1 MEWLNSF
8 VADTQTLLNVGFV
21 QSALI
26 AAALLG
32 LVSGVVTPLVVMRRM
47 SFTVHGT
54 SELALMGAA
63 AALLTGFSVG
73 GGAIVGSV
81 LAAVVLALL
90 GMRGGQDTIVGVVL
104 SFGMGLSVLFI
115 HLYPGRTTTAFALL
129 TGQIVGLSSA
139 SVWLLAGVAALVIAV
154 VAVFWRPLLFASA
167 DPVLAA
173 ASGINVRAMSVLF
186 AVLIG
191 LTAAQGVQIV
201 GALLIISLVITP
213 GASAAHVTASPVM
226 SVVLSVI
233 FAEVAAVGGVVLSL
247 APGVPVSVFVTA
259 ISFGIYLVCRFIGWY
274 RGRNA
279 TRDDVSAGRWAT
291 PREGVIPA
299 AAAAA
304 LAGAGSASGTGSGSG
319 SAAASPSGPGGY
331 PLDDASDCTGRHP
344 AP

>member
-1 MEWLNSF
+1 MNTF

-32 LVSGVVTPLVVMRRM
+32 LVSGVITPLVVMRQM

-54 SELALMGAA
+54 SELALMGAS
-63 AALLTGFSVG
+63 AALLAGVSVG

-90 GMRGGQDTIVGVVL
+90 GMRGGQDAIVGVVL

-139 SVWLLAGVAALVIAV
+139 SVWLLAGVAALVITV
-154 VAVFWRPLLFASA
+154 VALFWRPLLFASA
-167 DPVLAA
+167 DPVMAA

-213 GASAAHVTASPVM
+213 GAAAAYVTASPVKA
-226 SVVLSVI
+226 VVLSVI
-233 FAEVAAVGGVVLSL
+233 FAEVAAVGGVILSL
-247 APGVPVSVFVTA
+247 APGMPVSVFVTT
-259 ISFGIYLVCRFIGWY
+259 ISFVIYLVCRFLGWY
-274 RGRNA
+274 RGRAA
-279 TRDDVSAGRWAT
+279 TRDEVSAGRWASPPT
-291 PREGVIPA
+291 APTAP
-299 AAAAA
+299 
-304 LAGAGSASGTGSGSG
+304 TG
-319 SAAASPSGPGGY
+319 SAAPAIPDGPTGG
-331 PLDDASDCTGRHP
+331 PLDDHPDWAGRHP

>member
-1 MEWLNSF
+1 MGGAMGWMNTF

-32 LVSGVVTPLVVMRRM
+32 LVSGVITPLVVMRQM

-54 SELALMGAA
+54 SELALMGAS
-63 AALLTGFSVG
+63 AALLAGVSVG

-90 GMRGGQDTIVGVVL
+90 GMRGGQDAIVGVVL

-139 SVWLLAGVAALVIAV
+139 SVWLLAGVAALVITV
-154 VAVFWRPLLFASA
+154 VALFWRPLLFASA
-167 DPVLAA
+167 DPVMAA

-213 GASAAHVTASPVM
+213 GAAAAYVTASPVKA
-226 SVVLSVI
+226 VVLSVI
-233 FAEVAAVGGVVLSL
+233 FAEVAAVGGVILSL
-247 APGVPVSVFVTA
+247 APGMPVSVFVTT
-259 ISFGIYLVCRFIGWY
+259 ISFVIYLVCRFLGWY
-274 RGRNA
+274 RGRSA
-279 TRDDVSAGRWAT
+279 TRDEVSAGRWASPPT
-291 PREGVIPA
+291 APTAP
-299 AAAAA
+299 
-304 LAGAGSASGTGSGSG
+304 TG
-319 SAAASPSGPGGY
+319 SAAPAIPDGPTSG
-331 PLDDASDCTGRHP
+331 PLDDHPDWAGRHP